1 MLSAVAYVGKAAIN
15 TSKAWMDYCSLAGSI
30 LARLFQSK
38 TYSSVAVMVLKNQI
52 YFTAIQILPLFLTVA
67 IIVGFL
73 LIGIFVQILNE
84 LGLAAYLGRI
94 IMGFVVTELAPFLT
108 VLLLALRSSS
118 AMNAEIATMK
128 VNKELHT
135 LEMFHIDIISYLF
148 LPRVV
153 SGVVSVVLLSGIFS
167 IVVLVTGFVSSN
179 LIFDMTLDAYANLLL
194 NSAEISDILIL
205 LIKCFTFG
213 FFITLIPI
221 RSGLNASD
229 DLTSI
234 PVAVLNGMVKVF
246 IAIIMIEVLTLTA
259 RFI

>member
-1 MLSAVAYVGKAAIN
+1 MLSAVEYVGKAALGA
-15 TSKAWMDYCSLAGSI
+15 SRAWLDYFSLALKI
-30 LARLFQSK
+30 FRKIFQRKS
-38 TYSSVAVMVLKNQI
+38 YSNTAVTVLINQI

-67 IIVGFL
+67 TIIGFL
-73 LIGIFVQILNE
+73 LIGIFVQILQE
-84 LGLAAYLGRI
+84 MGLAEYLGRI

-135 LEMFHIDIISYLF
+135 LEVFHIDIISYLF
-148 LPRVV
+148 LPRVI

-167 IVVLVTGFVSSN
+167 IVVLATGFVCSN
-179 LIFDMTLDAYANLLL
+179 LIFNMSLDAYANLLL

-205 LIKCFTFG
+205 LIKCSTFG

-221 RSGLNASD
+221 RSGLNATD

-246 IAIIMIEVLTLTA
+246 IAIIVIEVLTLTA
-259 RFI
+259 RSI

>member
-1 MLSAVAYVGKAAIN
+1 MLSAATYAGKAAIR
-15 TSKAWMDYCSLAGSI
+15 TSNAWLEYFSLALSI
-30 LARLFQSK
+30 TGRIFQKK
-38 TYSSVAVMVLKNQI
+38 TYNSTAVMVLKNQI
-52 YFTAIQILPLFLTVA
+52 YFTAIQVLPLLLTVA
-67 IIVGFL
+67 VIIGFL
-73 LIGIFVQILNE
+73 LIGIFVQILQG
-84 LGLAAYLGRI
+84 LGLAEYLGRI

-148 LPRVV
+148 LPRVI
-153 SGVVSVVLLSGIFS
+153 SGVISAVLLSGIFS
-167 IVVLVTGFVSSN
+167 IVVLAAGFVCSN
-179 LIFDMTLDAYANLLL
+179 LIFDMSLDAYANLLL
-194 NSAEISDILIL
+194 NSAKISDILIL
-205 LIKCFTFG
+205 LVKCSTFG

-221 RSGLNASD
+221 SSGLNATD

-246 IAIIMIEVLTLTA
+246 IAIIVIEVLTLTA
-259 RFI
+259 RSI

>member
-1 MLSAVAYVGKAAIN
+1 MLSAVEYVGKTALA
-15 TSKAWMDYCSLAGSI
+15 TSKAWQDYFSLASKI
-30 LARLFQSK
+30 LRKVFQRQS
-38 TYSSVAVMVLKNQI
+38 YSSTSVMVLINQI
-52 YFTAIQILPLFLTVA
+52 YFTSIQILPLFLTVA
-67 IIVGFL
+67 VIVGFL
-73 LIGIFVQILNE
+73 LIGIFVQILKD
-84 LGLAAYLGRI
+84 LGLGEYLGRI

-148 LPRVV
+148 LPRVI
-153 SGVVSVVLLSGIFS
+153 SGVISVVLLSGIFS
-167 IVVLVTGFVSSN
+167 IVVLATGFVSSN
-179 LIFDMTLDAYANLLL
+179 LIFDMSADAYANLLL

-205 LIKCFTFG
+205 LIKCSTFG

-221 RSGLNASD
+221 RSGLNATD

-246 IAIIMIEVLTLTA
+246 IAIIVIEVFSLAA
-259 RFI
+259 RSI